1 MKLYISSFGIGNNP
15 EKLKALLPTNPK
27 ALYISNAI
35 DRYGD
40 NDRARASKEKDMQQL
55 RDIGASVE
63 ALDLRGYFGKKE
75 ELAKN
80 LNTIDLIWVSG
91 GNTFD
96 LRIAMRLSGFDEL
109 VIGLKESKIVYGGYS
124 AGICVLSKTLRGYD
138 ITDSPEGNPHGQ
150 ETIWNGIGLIDWMFV
165 PHFNSNHEES
175 EDAAK
180 EVAYY
185 IEHGLEYKTLR
196 DGEALILNDLSKE
209 L

>member
-1 MKLYISSFGIGNNP
+1 MKLYISSFGIGNDP
-15 EKLKALLPTNPK
+15 EKLKVLLPTNPK

-63 ALDLRGYFGKKE
+63 ALDLREYFGKKE
-75 ELAKN
+75 ELTEK
-80 LNTIDLIWVSG
+80 LNAVDLIWVSG

-96 LRIAMRLSGFDEL
+96 LRIAMRLSGFDE
-109 VIGLKESKIVYGGYS
+109 IITGLKESKIIYGGYS

-138 ITDSPEGNPHGQ
+138 ITDSPEGNPYEQ
-150 ETIWNGIGLIDWMFV
+150 ETIWNGVGLIDWMFV
-165 PHFNSNHEES
+165 PHFNPNHEES
-175 EDAAK
+175 EDATK

-185 IEHGLEYKTLR
+185 TEQGLEYKTLR
-196 DGEALILNDLSKE
+196 DGEVLLLNDLGNV

>member
-55 RDIGASVE
+55 RDIGASVG

-96 LRIAMRLSGFDEL
+96 LRIAMRLSGFDE
-109 VIGLKESKIVYGGYS
+109 IITDLKESKIVYGGYS

-138 ITDSPEGNPHGQ
+138 ITDSPEGNPYGH
-150 ETIWNGIGLIDWMFV
+150 ETIWDGIGLIDWMFV
-165 PHFNSNHEES
+165 PHFESDHIES
-175 EDAAK
+175 EDATREVERYK
-180 EVAYY
+180 EQK
-185 IEHGLEYKTLR
+185 IPYKTLK
-196 DGEALILNDLSKE
+196 DGEAFVAL
-209 L
+209 